1 VWDDGRASGAGAA
14 RFLTRPFMRNDDAR
28 AIAKRGRDR
37 DSNSDSCVRRE
48 YWYILMTVR
57 SSSPPRRGL
66 FCPLRDSTHNP
77 TRHDSRPRARP
88 VTRPR
93 RRDVSRRLARAVR
106 LRASA
111 RAAPPRLSSRR
122 APRAFASSRPPP
134 GSRARHDRRRRR
146 FAPGGRRAARSEA
159 MDAPRRRRVRGRP
172 RRRRRRGEG
181 GQPKA
186 GADARL
192 APPRRISFAA
202 RLSRRAPQNF
212 CRWRVR
218 RIFPFAARRIFS
230 RARSPSHT
238 NLPSSPLAPPPS
250 RPLSSAG

>member
-1 VWDDGRASGAGAA
+1 MWDDGRASGAGAA

-37 DSNSDSCVRRE
+37 DSNRDSCVRRE
-48 YWYILMTVR
+48 YIVTVR

-192 APPRRISFAA
+192 APPRRISLAA

-238 NLPSSPLAPPPS
+238 HLPSSPLAPPPS
-250 RPLSSAG
+250 RPLSSSG